1 GFRVRFKGILNRSER
16 QRLVAAAILVDS
28 SEPSSVGGIPG
39 AGRPTYIASV
49 EASSAEEALMT
60 VREAL
65 EPDTANFSNW
75 EVESASEG

>member
-1 GFRVRFKGILNRSER
+1 MASFSVRFKGMLNKSER
-16 QRLVAAAILVDS
+16 ERLVAAAILVDS

-49 EASSAEEALMT
+49 EAGSADGALT
-60 VREAL
+60 KVREAL

-75 EVESASEG
+75 EVEAD

>member
-1 GFRVRFKGILNRSER
+1 MDSFLVRFKGILNKSER

-28 SEPSSVGGIPG
+28 SEASSIGGVAG

-49 EASSAEEALMT
+49 EASSADEALIK

-65 EPDTANFSNW
+65 EPDTANFSDW
-75 EVESASEG
+75 EVEAP

>member
-1 GFRVRFKGILNRSER
+1 MASFRVRFKGMLNKSER
-16 QRLVAAAILVDS
+16 ERLVAAAILVDS
-28 SEPSSVGGIPG
+28 SEPSSLGGVPG

-49 EASSAEEALMT
+49 EASSADEALMK

-75 EVESASEG
+75 ESTSI